1 MAEHAKHKV
10 VVVGGGF
17 GGLYAARAMTNSA
30 LQVTLVDRR
39 NFHLFQPLLYQVAT
53 GGLAPANIAAPLRN
67 LLRQRA
73 RVLLAEVVDFDLAGR
88 RVLLADGELPF
99 DSLIVA
105 AGSEFNYFGHDDW
118 RSLAPGLKSIEDATD
133 IRARLL
139 TAFEMAERTTDA
151 AERRRWLTFVIAGGG
166 ATGVELAGALAD
178 LARYTMRQ
186 DFRAIDPSEARI
198 ILVEGRERLL
208 TTFPEDLS
216 AHTAD
221 TLRGLGVTIRTGAM
235 VADVRPHEVVIKQG
249 DRLET
254 LPTETVL
261 WTAGVRTA
269 GIAGRLAQ
277 AAGAETD
284 RMGRIMVQPD
294 LTIAGHP
301 NLFVVGDMAHLAP
314 PGGEPLPGVAPV
326 AMQQGQYVAQVIE
339 RRITGDPP
347 PPPFHYHDRG
357 NMAVIGRS
365 AAVADLHWT
374 HVWGF
379 PAWLAW
385 LFIHLLYLAQFQN
398 RLLVLI
404 QWAWN
409 YVTRSRS
416 ARLITGEGRSGSEA
430 ERGRH
435 RDTGRA
441 SAVAASAETR

>member
-1 MAEHAKHKV
+1 
-10 VVVGGGF
+10 
-17 GGLYAARAMTNSA
+17 
-30 LQVTLVDRR
+30 VDRR

-53 GGLAPANIAAPLRN
+53 GGLSPANIAAPLRN
-67 LLRQRA
+67 LLRRRA
-73 RVLLAEVVDFDLAGR
+73 KVLLAEAVDFDLAGR

-99 DSLIVA
+99 DSLIAA
-105 AGSEFNYFGHDDW
+105 AGSEFNYFGHDEW
-118 RSLAPGLKSIEDATD
+118 RPLAPGLKSIEDATD
-133 IRARLL
+133 IRARVL
-139 TAFEMAERTTDA
+139 TAFEMAERATDA
-151 AERRRWLTFVIAGGG
+151 AQRRRRLTFVIAGGG

-178 LARYTMRQ
+178 LARYAMRH
-186 DFRAIDPSEARI
+186 DFRAINPAEAKI

-216 AHTAD
+216 RHTAD
-221 TLRGLGVTIRTGAM
+221 TLRRLGVTIRTGTM
-235 VADVRPHEVVIKQG
+235 VAEIRPHEVVLKQG
-249 DRLET
+249 DHLET

-277 AAGAETD
+277 AASAQTD
-284 RMGRIMVQPD
+284 RMGRIIVQPD
-294 LTIAGHP
+294 LTIAGHA
-301 NLFVVGDMAHLAP
+301 NVFVIGDMAHFAHQD
-314 PGGEPLPGVAPV
+314 GEPLPGVAPV
-326 AMQQGQYVAQVIE
+326 AMQQGRYVALVIE
-339 RRITGDPP
+339 RRLSGDPP

-374 HVWGF
+374 HIWGL

-416 ARLITGEGRSGSEA
+416 ARLITGERRREDSSESVA
-430 ERGRH
+430 GFDERNR
-435 RDTGRA
+435 
-441 SAVAASAETR
+441 

>member
-1 MAEHAKHKV
+1 MPCMADRAMHKV

-17 GGLYAARAMTNSA
+17 GGLYAARAMTSSA

-53 GGLAPANIAAPLRN
+53 GGLSPANIAAPLRN
-67 LLRQRA
+67 LLRRRA
-73 RVLLAEVVDFDLAGR
+73 RVLMAEVVDFDLPGR

-118 RSLAPGLKSIEDATD
+118 RPLAPGLKSIEDATD

-139 TAFEMAERTTDA
+139 TAFERAERTSDA

-178 LARYTMRQ
+178 LARYTMRH
-186 DFRAIDPSEARI
+186 DFRSIDPAEAKI
-198 ILVEGRERLL
+198 VLVEGRERLL

-221 TLRGLGVTIRTGAM
+221 TLRRLGVTIRTGTM
-235 VADVRPHEVVIKQG
+235 VAEVRPREVVLKHG
-249 DRLET
+249 DQMET
-254 LPTETVL
+254 LPAATVL

-269 GIAGRLAQ
+269 GIAGRLAE

-284 RMGRIMVQPD
+284 GMGRIVVQPD
-294 LTIAGHP
+294 LTVAGHP
-301 NLFVVGDMAHLAP
+301 NVFVVGDMAHLAQQ
-314 PGGEPLPGVAPV
+314 GGEPLPGVAPV
-326 AMQQGQYVAQVIE
+326 AMQQGRYAAQVIQ
-339 RRITGDPP
+339 RRVSGKAP

-379 PAWLAW
+379 PAWLTW

-416 ARLITGEGRSGSEA
+416 ARLITGERGSIRAGEQGRES
-430 ERGRH
+430 
-435 RDTGRA
+435 
-441 SAVAASAETR
+441 

>member
-1 MAEHAKHKV
+1 MHKV

-17 GGLYAARAMTNSA
+17 GGLYAARAMTSSA

-53 GGLAPANIAAPLRN
+53 GGLSPANIAAPLRN
-67 LLRQRA
+67 LLRRRA
-73 RVLLAEVVDFDLAGR
+73 RVLMAEVVDFDLPGR

-105 AGSEFNYFGHDDW
+105 AGAEFNYFGHDDW
-118 RSLAPGLKSIEDATD
+118 RPLAPGLKSIEDATD

-178 LARYTMRQ
+178 LARYTMRH
-186 DFRAIDPSEARI
+186 DFRSIDPAEAKI

-221 TLRGLGVTIRTGAM
+221 TLRRLGVTIRTGTM
-235 VADVRPHEVVIKQG
+235 VAEVRPREVVLKHG
-249 DRLET
+249 DQMET
-254 LPTETVL
+254 LPAATVL

-269 GIAGRLAQ
+269 GIAGRLAE

-284 RMGRIMVQPD
+284 RMGRIVVQPD
-294 LTIAGHP
+294 LTIAGQT
-301 NLFVVGDMAHLAP
+301 NVFVVGDMAHLAHE
-314 PGGEPLPGVAPV
+314 GDEPLPGVAPV
-326 AMQQGQYVAQVIE
+326 AMQQGRYAAQVIQ
-339 RRITGDPP
+339 RRVSGKAP

-379 PAWLAW
+379 PAWLTW

-416 ARLITGEGRSGSEA
+416 ARLITGE
-430 ERGRH
+430 RGRGGAGEP
-435 RDTGRA
+435 GRE
-441 SAVAASAETR
+441 S

>member
-1 MAEHAKHKV
+1 MAETARHKV

-17 GGLYAARAMTNSA
+17 GGLYAAQA
-30 LQVTLVDRR
+30 LRHPAAEVTLVDRR

-53 GGLAPANIAAPLRN
+53 GGLSPANVAAPLRN
-67 LLRQRA
+67 LLRRRS
-73 RVLLAEVVDFDLAGR
+73 RVLLAEVVDFDLPGR

-99 DSLIVA
+99 DSLVVA
-105 AGSEFNYFGHDDW
+105 GGSEFNYFGHDDW
-118 RSLAPGLKSIEDATD
+118 RPLAPGLKSIEDATD
-133 IRARLL
+133 IRARVL

-151 AERRRWLTFVIAGGG
+151 NQRRCWLTFVIAGGG
-166 ATGVELAGALAD
+166 ATGVELAGALAE
-178 LARYTMRQ
+178 LARYAMRH
-186 DFRAIDPSEARI
+186 DFRAIDPAEAKI

-208 TTFPEDLS
+208 TAFPADLS

-221 TLRGLGVTIRTGAM
+221 TLQRLGVTIRTGTM
-235 VADVRPHEVVIKQG
+235 VADIRPREVVLKQG
-249 DRLET
+249 EQVET
-254 LPTETVL
+254 LPAATVL
-261 WTAGVRTA
+261 WTAGVRSA

-277 AAGAETD
+277 AAGAKTD
-284 RMGRIMVQPD
+284 HMGRIVVLPD

-301 NLFVVGDMAHLAP
+301 NVFVVGDMAHFAL
-314 PGGEPLPGVAPV
+314 PGGETLPGLAPV
-326 AMQQGQYVAQVIE
+326 AMQQGRYVTKVISQ
-339 RRITGDPP
+339 RLSGKAA
-347 PPPFHYHDRG
+347 PPPFRYHDRG

-379 PAWLAW
+379 LAWLTW

-416 ARLITGEGRSGSEA
+416 ARLITGKTGEG
-430 ERGRH
+430 
-435 RDTGRA
+435 
-441 SAVAASAETR
+441 ETRRRGDD

>member
-1 MAEHAKHKV
+1 MAEQAGHKV

-17 GGLYAARAMTNSA
+17 GGLYAARALRHPA
-30 LQVTLVDRR
+30 AEVTLVDRR

-53 GGLAPANIAAPLRN
+53 GGLSPANVAAPLRN
-67 LLRQRA
+67 LLRRRG
-73 RVLLAEVVDFDLAGR
+73 RVLLAEVVDFDLSGR
-88 RVLLADGELPF
+88 RVRLADGELPF

-118 RSLAPGLKSIEDATD
+118 RPLAPGLKSIEDATD
-133 IRARLL
+133 IRARVL

-151 AERRRWLTFVIAGGG
+151 DQRRCWLTFVIAGGG
-166 ATGVELAGALAD
+166 ATGVELAGALAE
-178 LARYTMRQ
+178 LARYTMRH
-186 DFRAIDPSEARI
+186 DFRAINPAEAKI

-221 TLRGLGVTIRTGAM
+221 TLRRLGVTIRTGTM
-235 VADVRPHEVVIKQG
+235 VAEIRPREVVLKQG
-249 DRLET
+249 EEVET
-254 LPTETVL
+254 LPAATVL
-261 WTAGVRTA
+261 WTAGVRSA

-284 RMGRIMVQPD
+284 RMGRIVVQPD

-301 NLFVVGDMAHLAP
+301 NVFVVGDMARFTHQ
-314 PGGEPLPGVAPV
+314 GGEPLPGVAPV
-326 AMQQGQYVAQVIE
+326 AMQQGRYVAKVISQ
-339 RRITGDPP
+339 RLSGKAA

-416 ARLITGEGRSGSEA
+416 ARLITGERGAREQGS
-430 ERGRH
+430 RG
-435 RDTGRA
+435 
-441 SAVAASAETR
+441 ETS